1 MNYLR
6 LPTNIPNTV
15 PPNGFVDVFFNP
27 ETHALA
33 VKRSDNSIVGLDAVT
48 QAEVLEAL
56 GFTPASA
63 AKFVAGA
70 GKLTGPSSNLTIGTA
85 AAKDVGTGT
94 GQVPVTGDYMP
105 NLTIGTAAAKDVG
118 TGAGQ
123 VPVTG
128 DYMPADGAPAAAH
141 AAVATDHTVTLDSAL
156 GRYQYLNA
164 STAAVVTLEG
174 KVSPKPVDGQKLYLR
189 INSGTGGCTVKTGT
203 SISLQSLSATEWD
216 TDGVTLAAS
225 KTWELLFKYNT
236 DINKWCF
243 MSFTGGFA

>member
-85 AAKDVGTGT
+85 AAKDVGTG
-94 GQVPVTGDYMP
+94 
-105 NLTIGTAAAKDVG
+105 
-118 TGAGQ
+118 AGQ

-128 DYMPADGAPAAAH
+128 DYMPAHGAPAV
-141 AAVATDHTVTLDSAL
+141 AVAVMYGDASYELLISTGIYQSVTFHADGGIRTLTAKVATPEPTDGQRMYV
-156 GRYQYLNA
+156 R
-164 STAAVVTLEG
+164 VVTGAGGGTL
-174 KVSPKPVDGQKLYLR
+174 KL
-189 INSGTGGCTVKTGT
+189 GTGI
-203 SISLQSLSATEWD
+203 SIASLST
-216 TDGVTLAAS
+216 TDWAGSGLALAAS
-225 KTWELLFKYNT
+225 KSFELLFRYNT
-236 DINKWCF
+236 TINKWEYI
-243 MSFTGGFA
+243 SFTGGFA

>member
-70 GKLTGPSSNLTIGTA
+70 GKLTGPSS
-85 AAKDVGTGT
+85 
-94 GQVPVTGDYMP
+94 